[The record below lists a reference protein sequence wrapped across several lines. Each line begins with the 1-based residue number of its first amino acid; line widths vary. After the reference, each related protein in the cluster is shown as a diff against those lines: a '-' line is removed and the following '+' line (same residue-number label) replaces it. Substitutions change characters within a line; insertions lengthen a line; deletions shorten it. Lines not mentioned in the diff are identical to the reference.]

1 MNRTMTVVMIFAMAA
16 CAGSQASKT
25 DASSSGSMSGSGTSS
40 SGSMSSSGM
49 SGSGMQAG
57 AQSFRATM
65 DSASERPQPNV
76 GSATPSGTAT
86 FDVDGQTIRYKVD
99 ATGLSSPFTAA
110 HIHVGDPG
118 TPGPVVAPL
127 AMTDSGNG
135 SASGSGTI
143 DASAIK
149 GKNPDGSP
157 MSMQDVIALLG
168 SGRAY
173 VNVHTQNNKPGEIR
187 GQIQAAR

>member
-1 MNRTMTVVMIFAMAA
+1 MNRSMTVAMMFAVAA

-25 DASSSGSMSGSGTSS
+25 DASSSGTSS
-40 SGSMSSSGM
+40 SGSMSSSGTSSSGM
-49 SGSGMQAG
+49 SSSGMQAG
-57 AQSFRATM
+57 AQSFRATL
-65 DSASERPQPNV
+65 DSGSETPQPNV

-86 FDVDGQTIRYKVD
+86 FDVEGQTIKYNVD
-99 ATGLSSPFTAA
+99 AKGLSSPFTVA

-118 TPGPVVAPL
+118 TPGPVVVPL
-127 AMTDSGNG
+127 AMTDSGGGN
-135 SASGSGTI
+135 ASGSGTL
-143 DASAIK
+143 DASGIK

-168 SGRAY
+168 SGKAY
-173 VNVHTQNNKPGEIR
+173 VNVHTQNNKSGEIR